1 MIGLVI
7 GDVIEA
13 DDPPP
18 APATARGIEVWPD
31 VSRACYLPAQPGTL
45 AKYGQARE
53 QAAKVRFY
61 DGAALVQI
69 ERARVVRRGRGGREG
84 GGMKQAV
91 KSFTPRQRTAFLRA
105 LATVDQQAPAL
116 FVTLTWPTWAAPEGR
131 GWEGPWDRFRM
142 RLARRYPRAAGFY
155 KRELT
160 EAGVVHLH
168 LLVYGVS
175 WSAMRAFVPA
185 AWAQSVHAPDEA
197 LRKRVGTQVA
207 AARNG
212 QGIRRYATKYV
223 TKAMFND
230 EDADPSGPWWGRF
243 NEDGIPTV
251 VPVALAVPDD
261 VAVRMIRT
269 ARKQQNAQRRARGCR
284 GLIWH
289 RFRTMTVI
297 GDPEVWRALA
307 VLYSGA

>member
-1 MIGLVI
+1 MIG
-7 GDVIEA
+7 A
-13 DDPPP
+13 DDEPGP
-18 APATARGIEVWPD
+18 APALALAGEVPD
-31 VSRACYLPAQPGTL
+31 VLWACYLPAQPGTR
-45 AKYGQARE
+45 AKYGQGRE
-53 QAAKVRFY
+53 QAATVTYY

-69 ERARVVRRGRGGREG
+69 ERARVVKRGRGGREG
-84 GGMKQAV
+84 GGVKQPV

-105 LATVDQQAPAL
+105 LAMVDNTAPAL

-131 GWEGPWDRFRM
+131 EWQGPWDRFRM
-142 RLARRYPRAAGFY
+142 RLARRYPNAAGFY

-160 EAGVVHLH
+160 EEGVVHLH
-168 LLVYGVS
+168 LLVYGVPY
-175 WSAMRAFVPA
+175 SAMRAFVPL

-197 LRKRVGTQVA
+197 LRELVGTQVKC
-207 AARNG
+207 ARNG

-243 NEDGIPTV
+243 NEDGIPSV
-251 VPVALAVPDD
+251 VPVALAVPDA

-284 GLIWH
+284 GLVWH
-289 RFRTMTVI
+289 RFRRMTVI
-297 GDPEVWRALA
+297 GDPDVWRRLA
-307 VLYSGA
+307 VLYSGG